1 MISRFAI
8 LISIAL
14 NIIMNVGAAFSQDY
28 PNKPIRFVT
37 AEAGGILDFS
47 ARLIAQEISPAL
59 GQPVIVENR
68 GTKPMIEIV
77 ARAPADGHT
86 VLFTGGAL
94 WAEPLL
100 NGKTYD
106 PLKELSPITLA
117 TRSPNLVAVHNSL
130 PVTTIKE
137 LIALAR
143 SKPGVLNY
151 SSSTAGTS
159 SHLAGELFKSLAGV
173 NIVRIPYK
181 GTAAAL
187 NALIG
192 GEVQL
197 MFPNSGAEPQRR
209 AGKIK
214 GLAVTSAEPS
224 ALFPGLPPVA
234 ASLPGYESVSV
245 IGVFAP
251 VKTPARIINRLNQEI
266 VRALGKTDV
275 KEKFFNTGTETVG
288 SSPEH
293 LATAAKAEMA
303 RLSKLVKDANIRPD

>member
-1 MISRFAI
+1 MISHFVTLTSIVLALVLHIGEAFAQ
-8 LISIAL
+8 S
-14 NIIMNVGAAFSQDY
+14 Y

-37 AEAGGILDFS
+37 AEAGGILDFA

-77 ARAPADGHT
+77 VRAPADGHT

-100 NGKTYD
+100 NGKAYD
-106 PLKELSPITLA
+106 PLKELAPITLA
-117 TRSPNLVAVHNSL
+117 TRAPNLVAVNASL
-130 PVTTIKE
+130 PVNTIKE
-137 LIALAR
+137 LIALAK

-159 SHLAGELFKSLAGV
+159 SHLAGELFKSMAGV

-214 GLAVTSAEPS
+214 GLAVTSAQAS

-245 IGVFAP
+245 LAVFAP
-251 VKTPARIINRLNQEI
+251 VKTPAKIISRLNEEI

-275 KEKFFNTGTETVG
+275 KEKFFNTGTEAVG
-288 SSPEH
+288 SSPEQ
-293 LATAAKAEMA
+293 LAAAAKTEMA
-303 RLSKLVKDANIRPD
+303 RLTKLVKDANIRPE